1 MRNISALLL
10 VVVLSACAT
19 NTGFVQLTDDTYMYG
34 KQDHSVWSGSEVKAE
49 AYREAIA
56 FCGSKGKK
64 FEPISSTGNDAVL
77 RQAAASA
84 EIQFRCK

>member
-1 MRNISALLL
+1 MKRIALVAAAAL
-10 VVVLSACAT
+10 AGCAT

-34 KQDHSVWSGSEVKAE
+34 KQDHGVWSGSEVKAE

-84 EIQFRCK
+84 EIQFKCK